1 MTGESSMEWTIDGVN
16 LRALPKVSLHDHLDG
31 GMRAGTILELL
42 ESGGI
47 AVPESVAVSGDIRAM
62 TSDELG
68 AWIAAQS
75 GSGSLVDYL
84 KIFDLT
90 CALLQ
95 TEEGLVRVAREA
107 VLDLAAD
114 GVVYTELRWAPEQ
127 HIHGGLSLDDTVAFV
142 QQGIEQGIQDAAALG
157 QEIRAGQLITAMR
170 HANRSLEIAELAL
183 RHRNSGAVGFD
194 IAGAEL
200 GFPPSNH
207 APAFRLLA
215 ENMFPAT
222 IHAGEADGVSS
233 IESAIVDGYALRLG
247 HGVRLVEDITV
258 EEVDADTTTVSL
270 GDVARWVRDRG
281 ITLEMCPTSNIQT
294 GAIAARGS
302 RMEDHPFDLFYQLG
316 FSVTVSSDNRTVSG
330 TTLTRELGL
339 LTEAFGYG
347 LDDLEAFQLNAAVA
361 AFLPLEDREE
371 LAEIV
376 HEGFVDAVANA
387 RAGG

>member
-1 MTGESSMEWTIDGVN
+1 
-16 LRALPKVSLHDHLDG
+16 
-31 GMRAGTILELL
+31 
-42 ESGGI
+42 
-47 AVPESVAVSGDIRAM
+47 
-62 TSDELG
+62 
-68 AWIAAQS
+68 
-75 GSGSLVDYL
+75 
-84 KIFDLT
+84 
-90 CALLQ
+90 
-95 TEEGLVRVAREA
+95 
-107 VLDLAAD
+107 
-114 GVVYTELRWAPEQ
+114 
-127 HIHGGLSLDDTVAFV
+127 
-142 QQGIEQGIQDAAALG
+142 
-157 QEIRAGQLITAMR
+157 
-170 HANRSLEIAELAL
+170 
-183 RHRNSGAVGFD
+183 VGFD

-247 HGVRLVEDITV
+247 HGVRLAEDITV

-294 GAIAARGS
+294 GAIAARGN
-302 RMEDHPFDLFYQLG
+302 RVEDHPFDLFYQLG
-316 FSVTVSSDNRTVSG
+316 FSVTVSADNRTVSG

-347 LDDLEAFQLNAAVA
+347 LADLEAFQLNAAVA

-387 RAGG
+387 RAGA

>member
-1 MTGESSMEWTIDGVN
+1 MTGENAVDWTIDGVN
-16 LRALPKVSLHDHLDG
+16 LSRLPKVSLHDHLDG
-31 GMRAGTILELL
+31 GLRPGTILELL
-42 ESGGI
+42 ETGGI
-47 AVPESVAVSGDIRAM
+47 VVPESVSVTGDVRAM
-62 TSDELG
+62 TSEELG
-68 AWIAAQS
+68 HWIVAQS

-90 CALLQ
+90 CAVMQ
-95 TEEGLVRVAREA
+95 TEEGLTRVAREA

-127 HIHGGLSLDDTVAFV
+127 HLQGGLSLDATVACV

-157 QEIRAGQLITAMR
+157 QQIRVGQLITAMR
-170 HANRSLEIAELAL
+170 HADRSLEIAELAV
-183 RHRNSGAVGFD
+183 RHRDAGAVGFD

-200 GFPPSNH
+200 GFPPANH
-207 APAFRLLA
+207 APAFRFLA

-258 EEVDADTTTVSL
+258 EDIDADTTTVSL
-270 GDVARWVRDRG
+270 GEVARWVRDRG
-281 ITLEMCPTSNIQT
+281 ITLEMCPTSNLQT
-294 GAIAARGS
+294 GAIAARGV

-316 FSVTVSSDNRTVSG
+316 FSVTVSCDNRTVSG

-339 LTEAFGYG
+339 LTDAFGYG
-347 LDDLEAFQLNAAVA
+347 LADLEAFQLNAAVA

-376 HEGFVDAVANA
+376 HEGFVDAVTDA
-387 RAGG
+387 RAGA

>member
-1 MTGESSMEWTIDGVN
+1 MNGESLVDWTIDGVN
-16 LRALPKVSLHDHLDG
+16 LRDLPKVSLHDHLDG
-31 GMRAGTILELL
+31 GMRPGTILELL

-47 AVPESVAVSGDIRAM
+47 AVPESVAGSGDIRAM

-68 AWIAAQS
+68 RWIAVQS
-75 GSGSLVDYL
+75 ESGSLVDYL

-127 HIHGGLSLDDTVAFV
+127 HILGGLSLDDTVAFV
-142 QQGIEQGIQDAAALG
+142 QKGIEQGIQDAAALG

-183 RHRNSGAVGFD
+183 RHRNAGAVGFD

-247 HGVRLVEDITV
+247 HGVRLAEDITV

-294 GAIAARGS
+294 GAIAARGN
-302 RMEDHPFDLFYQLG
+302 RVEDHPFDLFYQLG
-316 FSVTVSSDNRTVSG
+316 FSVTVSADNRTVSG

-347 LDDLEAFQLNAAVA
+347 LADLEAFQLNAAVA

-371 LAEIV
+371 LAEIL

-387 RAGG
+387 RAGA

>member
-1 MTGESSMEWTIDGVN
+1 MDWTIDGVN
-16 LRALPKVSLHDHLDG
+16 LRDLPKVSLHDHLDG
-31 GMRAGTILELL
+31 GMRPGTILELL

-68 AWIAAQS
+68 RWIAVQS
-75 GSGSLVDYL
+75 ESGSLVDYL

-127 HIHGGLSLDDTVAFV
+127 HILGGLSLDDTVAFV
-142 QQGIEQGIQDAAALG
+142 QKGIEQGIEDAAALG

-183 RHRNSGAVGFD
+183 RHRNAGAVGFD

-247 HGVRLVEDITV
+247 HGVRLAEDITV

-294 GAIAARGS
+294 GAIAARGN
-302 RMEDHPFDLFYQLG
+302 RVEDHPFDLFYQLG
-316 FSVTVSSDNRTVSG
+316 FSVTVSADNRTVSG

-347 LDDLEAFQLNAAVA
+347 LADLEAFQLNAAVA

-387 RAGG
+387 RAGA

>member
-1 MTGESSMEWTIDGVN
+1 VDWTIDGVN
-16 LRALPKVSLHDHLDG
+16 LRDLPKVSLHDHLDG
-31 GMRAGTILELL
+31 GMRPGTILELL

-47 AVPESVAVSGDIRAM
+47 AVPESVAGSGDIRAM

-68 AWIAAQS
+68 RWIAVQS
-75 GSGSLVDYL
+75 ESGSLVDYL

-127 HIHGGLSLDDTVAFV
+127 HILGGLSLDDTVAFV
-142 QQGIEQGIQDAAALG
+142 QKGIEQGIQDAAALG

-183 RHRNSGAVGFD
+183 RHRNAGAVGFD

-247 HGVRLVEDITV
+247 HGVRLAEDITV

-294 GAIAARGS
+294 GAIAARGN
-302 RMEDHPFDLFYQLG
+302 RVEDHPFDLFYQLG
-316 FSVTVSSDNRTVSG
+316 FSVTVSADNRTVSG

-347 LDDLEAFQLNAAVA
+347 LADLEAFQLNAAVA

-371 LAEIV
+371 LAEIL

-387 RAGG
+387 RAGA

>member
-1 MTGESSMEWTIDGVN
+1 VDWTIDGVN
-16 LRALPKVSLHDHLDG
+16 LRDLPKVSLHDHLDG
-31 GMRAGTILELL
+31 GMRPGTILELL

-47 AVPESVAVSGDIRAM
+47 AVPESVAGSGDIRAM

-68 AWIAAQS
+68 RWIAVQS
-75 GSGSLVDYL
+75 ESGSLVDYL

-127 HIHGGLSLDDTVAFV
+127 HILGGLSLDDTVAFV
-142 QQGIEQGIQDAAALG
+142 QKGIEQGIEDAAALG

-183 RHRNSGAVGFD
+183 RHRNAGAVGFD

-247 HGVRLVEDITV
+247 HGVRLAEDITV

-294 GAIAARGS
+294 GAIAARGN
-302 RMEDHPFDLFYQLG
+302 RVEDHPFDLFYQLG
-316 FSVTVSSDNRTVSG
+316 FSVTVSADNRTVSG

-347 LDDLEAFQLNAAVA
+347 LADLEAFQLNAAVA

-371 LAEIV
+371 LAEIL

-387 RAGG
+387 RAGA

>member
-1 MTGESSMEWTIDGVN
+1 
-16 LRALPKVSLHDHLDG
+16 
-31 GMRAGTILELL
+31 
-42 ESGGI
+42 
-47 AVPESVAVSGDIRAM
+47 M

-68 AWIAAQS
+68 RWIAVQS
-75 GSGSLVDYL
+75 ESGSLVDYL

-114 GVVYTELRWAPEQ
+114 GVVYAELRWAPEQ
-127 HIHGGLSLDDTVAFV
+127 HIHGGLSLDDTVSFV

-183 RHRNSGAVGFD
+183 RHRNAGAVGFD

-222 IHAGEADGVSS
+222 VHAGEADGVSS

-247 HGVRLVEDITV
+247 HGVRLAEDITV
-258 EEVDADTTTVSL
+258 EEVDADTITVSL

-294 GAIAARGS
+294 GAIAARG
-302 RMEDHPFDLFYQLG
+302 
-316 FSVTVSSDNRTVSG
+316 NRV
-330 TTLTRELGL
+330 
-339 LTEAFGYG
+339 
-347 LDDLEAFQLNAAVA
+347 
-361 AFLPLEDREE
+361 
-371 LAEIV
+371 
-376 HEGFVDAVANA
+376 
-387 RAGG
+387 

>member
-1 MTGESSMEWTIDGVN
+1 MDWTIDGVN
-16 LRALPKVSLHDHLDG
+16 LRDLPKVSLHDHLDG
-31 GMRAGTILELL
+31 GMRPGTILELL

-47 AVPESVAVSGDIRAM
+47 AVPESVAGSGDIRAM

-68 AWIAAQS
+68 RWIAVQS
-75 GSGSLVDYL
+75 ESGSLVDYL

-127 HIHGGLSLDDTVAFV
+127 HILGGLSLDDTVAFV
-142 QQGIEQGIQDAAALG
+142 QKGIEQGIEDAAALG

-183 RHRNSGAVGFD
+183 RHRNAGAVGFD

-247 HGVRLVEDITV
+247 HGVRLAEDITV

-294 GAIAARGS
+294 GAIAARGN
-302 RMEDHPFDLFYQLG
+302 RVEDHPFDLFYQLG
-316 FSVTVSSDNRTVSG
+316 FSVTVSADNRTVSG

-347 LDDLEAFQLNAAVA
+347 LADLEAFQLNAAVA

-371 LAEIV
+371 LAEIL

-387 RAGG
+387 RAGA